1 MSRRCRDGRPV
12 ERRGFDRPVG
22 NGDTANMAMIGANG
36 IELCYETFGNPSDPA
51 MLLLN
56 GFTSQLTGWDTTM
69 CERFAARG
77 RYVIRYDNRDVGLSS
92 HLTGGEGLLDKVM
105 AARKSETPMPTL
117 PYLLSDMASDGMG
130 LLTALGIERAHIAG
144 VSMGGMIVQTM
155 AIEHPHRVLSL
166 TSIMSTTG
174 EQECGQ
180 STPEARAALTA
191 PPVDVR
197 SEYIE
202 QTVRGRRVWSS
213 PRYFDDQ
220 LERARIGRD
229 FDRMFF
235 PDGATRQYLAILG
248 SPPRADGLRSLTI
261 PTLVIHGRADTLI
274 SPSGGERT
282 AELVPGAT
290 LMMLDDMGHDL
301 PIPLWP
307 TLIDAIVSHQNH
319 SH

>member
-1 MSRRCRDGRPV
+1 
-12 ERRGFDRPVG
+12 
-22 NGDTANMAMIGANG
+22 MAMIGANG
-36 IELCYETFGNPSDPA
+36 IELCYETFGKPNDPA
-51 MLLLN
+51 MLLVN
-56 GFTSQLTGWDTTM
+56 GFTSQLTGWDTTL

-77 RYVIRYDNRDVGLSS
+77 RFVIRYDNRDVGLSTHFS
-92 HLTGGEGLLDKVM
+92 GGSGLLSKVM
-105 AARKSETPMPTL
+105 AARNGDGDMPEL

-130 LLTALGIERAHIAG
+130 LLTALGIEQAHIAG
-144 VSMGGMIVQTM
+144 ASMGGMIVQTM

-174 EQECGQ
+174 EPEFGQ
-180 STPEARAALTA
+180 STPEARVALTA
-191 PPVDVR
+191 PPIDVR

-213 PRYFDDQ
+213 PRYFDDR

-235 PDGATRQYLAILG
+235 PDGAIRQYLAILG
-248 SPPRADGLRSLTI
+248 SPSRAEGLAQLTT

-274 SPSGGERT
+274 SLSGGERT

-290 LMMLDDMGHDL
+290 LMVLNDMGHDL

-307 TLIDAIVSHQNH
+307 TLIDAMISHQDNAR
-319 SH
+319 

>member
-1 MSRRCRDGRPV
+1 
-12 ERRGFDRPVG
+12 
-22 NGDTANMAMIGANG
+22 MAMTVANG

-51 MLLLN
+51 LLLVN
-56 GFTSQLTGWDTTM
+56 GFTTQLTGWDTAM

-92 HLTGGEGLLDKVM
+92 HLTGGSGLLSKVM
-105 AARKSETPMPTL
+105 AARNGEGAMPDL
-117 PYLLSDMASDGMG
+117 PYLLSDMASDGIG

-144 VSMGGMIVQTM
+144 ASMGGMIVQTM
-155 AIEHPHRVLSL
+155 AIEHPHRALSL

-174 EQECGQ
+174 EHEFGQ
-180 STPEARAALTA
+180 ATPEARVALMA

-248 SPPRADGLRSLTI
+248 SPSRAEGLRSLTV

-274 SPSGGERT
+274 SLSGGERT
-282 AELVPGAT
+282 AELVPGAN
-290 LMMLDDMGHDL
+290 LFVLNDMGHDL

-307 TLIDAIVSHQNH
+307 TFIDAMVNHQNH
-319 SH
+319 SR

>member
-1 MSRRCRDGRPV
+1 
-12 ERRGFDRPVG
+12 
-22 NGDTANMAMIGANG
+22 MAMIEANG
-36 IELCYETFGNPSDPA
+36 LEFCFETFGNPSDPA
-51 MLLLN
+51 LLLVN
-56 GFTSQLTGWDTTM
+56 GFTTQLTGWETAM

-105 AARKSETPMPTL
+105 AARKGEAPMPTV

-130 LLTALGIERAHIAG
+130 LLAALGIERAHIAG
-144 VSMGGMIVQTM
+144 ASMGGMIVQTM

-174 EQECGQ
+174 EQEFGQ

-191 PPVDVR
+191 APVDVR

-248 SPPRADGLRSLTI
+248 SPSRADGLSKLTT

-290 LMMLDDMGHDL
+290 LMMLNDMGHDL
-301 PIPLWP
+301 PIPLWA
-307 TLIDAIVSHQNH
+307 TLIDAMINHQKNSVS
-319 SH
+319 S

>member
-1 MSRRCRDGRPV
+1 
-12 ERRGFDRPVG
+12 
-22 NGDTANMAMIGANG
+22 MAMIGANG

-51 MLLLN
+51 LLLVN
-56 GFTSQLTGWDTTM
+56 GFTSQLTAWETGM
-69 CERFAARG
+69 CERLAARG
-77 RYVIRYDNRDVGLSS
+77 RYVIRYDNRDVGLST
-92 HLTGGEGLLDKVM
+92 HLSGGSGLLSKVM
-105 AARKSETPMPTL
+105 AARNGEGDMPEL

-130 LLTALGIERAHIAG
+130 LLMALGIERAHIAG

-174 EQECGQ
+174 EQEFGQ
-180 STPEARAALTA
+180 STPEARVALTA
-191 PPVDVR
+191 PPIYVR

-235 PDGATRQYLAILG
+235 PDGAIRQYLAILG
-248 SPPRADGLRSLTI
+248 SPSRAEGLRSLTV

-274 SPSGGERT
+274 SLSGGERT

-290 LMMLDDMGHDL
+290 LTVLNDMGHDL

-307 TLIDAIVSHQNH
+307 VVIDSMISHQNN
-319 SH
+319 SR

>member
-1 MSRRCRDGRPV
+1 
-12 ERRGFDRPVG
+12 
-22 NGDTANMAMIGANG
+22 MAMIGANG

-51 MLLLN
+51 LLLVN
-56 GFTSQLTGWDTTM
+56 GFTSQLTGWETAM

-77 RYVIRYDNRDVGLSS
+77 RYVIRYDNRDVGRSS
-92 HLTGGEGLLDKVM
+92 HLTGGEGLLSKVM
-105 AARKSETPMPTL
+105 AARNGEGDMPEL

-130 LLTALGIERAHIAG
+130 LLTALGIEQAHIAG

-174 EQECGQ
+174 EQEFGQ
-180 STPEARAALTA
+180 STPEARVALTA
-191 PPVDVR
+191 PPIDVR

-202 QTVRGRRVWSS
+202 QAVRGRRVWSS

-235 PDGATRQYLAILG
+235 PDGAVRQYLAILG
-248 SPPRADGLRSLTI
+248 SPSRVEGLAQLTT

-274 SPSGGERT
+274 SLSGGQRC
-282 AELVPGAT
+282 AELIPGAT
-290 LMMLDDMGHDL
+290 LMVLNDMGHDL

-307 TLIDAIVSHQNH
+307 TLLDAMISHQDNAR
-319 SH
+319 

>member
-1 MSRRCRDGRPV
+1 
-12 ERRGFDRPVG
+12 
-22 NGDTANMAMIGANG
+22 MIDANG

-51 MLLLN
+51 LLLVN
-56 GFTSQLTGWDTTM
+56 GFTTQLTGWDTAM

-92 HLTGGEGLLDKVM
+92 HLTGGEGLLDKVI
-105 AARKSETPMPTL
+105 AARNGEAPMPTL
-117 PYLLSDMASDGMG
+117 PYLLSDMASDGMA
-130 LLTALGIERAHIAG
+130 LLIALGLEHAHIAG
-144 VSMGGMIVQTM
+144 ASMGGMIAQTM

-174 EQECGQ
+174 EQEFGQ
-180 STPEARAALTA
+180 SSPEARAALTA
-191 PPVDVR
+191 PPIDVR

-248 SPPRADGLRSLTI
+248 SPSRAEGLRLLTV
-261 PTLVIHGRADTLI
+261 PTLIVHGRADTLI
-274 SPSGGERT
+274 SLSGGQRC
-282 AELVPGAT
+282 AELIPGAT
-290 LMMLDDMGHDL
+290 LMVLNDMGHDL

-307 TLIDAIVSHQNH
+307 TLIDAMISHQNNAH
-319 SH
+319 